1 MSDIVTL
8 SDEEWAHEA
17 HYMAQA
23 GFSDLYEL
31 TVDPDRLRPSP
42 DELNAMIATAFGLI
56 RDGMGYAAAELVEN
70 EAEFLAAASSETAET
85 RKVLFAA
92 ALANLSTAVG
102 FEIGA

>member
-8 SDEEWAHEA
+8 SEEEWAHEA
-17 HYMAQA
+17 HYMAKA

-31 TVDPDRLRPSP
+31 TIDPDRLRQSA

-56 RDGMGYAAAELVEN
+56 RDGMGYEATALVQN
-70 EAEFLAAASSETAET
+70 EAEFLAAATSEVQET
-85 RKVLFAA
+85 RRALFAA